1 VNNMFTGCILYAD
14 DIMILSASIC
24 GLQSMLNS
32 CYASSRNLDLR
43 FNCKKSFCITM
54 GPRWQSQ
61 LPDMTLGN
69 DAINWSSSIKYLGVT
84 ITAGPVF
91 KTDINILTR
100 KFFASCNAVL
110 GNCVCF

>member
-1 VNNMFTGCILYAD
+1 
-14 DIMILSASIC
+14 
-24 GLQSMLNS
+24 
-32 CYASSRNLDLR
+32 
-43 FNCKKSFCITM
+43 M

-84 ITAGPVF
+84 IAAGPVF

-110 GNCVCF
+110 GNCVHQTQLLRLSLMESYCLPVSSLLC